1 MESTAPPSSVTGPST
16 WYQDAATPHQRN
28 KRYCRLRPDPIK
40 IAPGH
45 GRERL
50 PTSSWRPR
58 WHLRKQVTLV
68 APPRSRRSRAYP
80 KAVAGYVPPLRDIR
94 FLLEQLVDLPSL
106 SKLEPYYHAD
116 PGTVFGVIEESGRFM
131 AEVMGPLNRVGDTV
145 GSTLDGDGK
154 VTTPPGFS
162 EAYRRYV
169 DAGWGAVSFSPE
181 FGGGGFPW
189 LVTVVMQ
196 EMLASA
202 NLAFSLCPLLTQGA
216 IDMLTHHGSP
226 GQQATF
232 LEKMVSGE
240 WTGTM
245 NLTEPD
251 AGSDVGA
258 VRTKAVPA
266 DDGTWRITGQK
277 IFITFGEHDLAD
289 NIIHLVLARAPD
301 APPGTKGISCFIV
314 PKHLVNEDGSLGA
327 RNDVRCVSIEHK
339 LGIHASPT
347 CVMSFG
353 EAGGAIGYLI
363 GEANQGM
370 RYMFTMMNNA
380 RLSVGVQGLSI
391 AERAYQDALR
401 YAQQRKQGRAIGAP
415 PGESSPIVEHPDV
428 RRMLLT
434 MKAYIEAMRALLYT
448 NAVSIDLARHH
459 HDPAEREARREL
471 ADLLTPISNA
481 WCTDFGFELTSVGL
495 QVHGGMGYVEET
507 GVAQYLRDS
516 RIAPIYEGT
525 NGIQAI
531 DLVIRKLPMRGGAVV
546 RDVVAQMEA
555 LDGELATAGGAG
567 RGAGGAGQRGE
578 RAVGSDRLD
587 HVPLPS
593 RAQRRPGRGDAV
605 RSAVWPG
612 HRWLVVGPV
621 GACRVAA
628 AAQLDR
634 LQRGLPPGEDQHHPF
649 LR

>member
-1 MESTAPPSSVTGPST
+1 MV
-16 WYQDAATPHQRN
+16 
-28 KRYCRLRPDPIK
+28 
-40 IAPGH
+40 
-45 GRERL
+45 
-50 PTSSWRPR
+50 
-58 WHLRKQVTLV
+58 
-68 APPRSRRSRAYP
+68 
-80 KAVAGYVPPLRDIR
+80 GYVPPLRDIR
-94 FLLEQLVDLPSL
+94 FVLEQLVDLPGL
-106 SKLEPYYHAD
+106 SKLEAYHHAD

-131 AEVMGPLNRVGDTV
+131 AEVLGPLNRVGDTA

-154 VTTPPGFS
+154 ITTPPGFND
-162 EAYRRYV
+162 AYRQYV
-169 DAGWGAVSFSPE
+169 NAGWGAVPFPPE

-202 NLAFSLCPLLTQGA
+202 NMAFSLCPLLTQGA

-226 GQQATF
+226 EQQATF
-232 LEKMVSGE
+232 LAKMVSGE

-245 NLTEPD
+245 NLTEPE

-258 VRTKAVPA
+258 LRTKAAPA
-266 DDGTWRITGQK
+266 GDGTWRITGQK
-277 IFITFGEHDLAD
+277 LFITFGEHDLAG
-289 NIIHLVLARAPD
+289 NIIHLVLARVPG

-314 PKHLVNEDGSLGA
+314 PKYLVNEDGSLGDG
-327 RNDVRCVSIEHK
+327 NDLRCVSIEHK

-347 CVMSFG
+347 CVMSYG
-353 EAGGAIGYLI
+353 DSGGAVGYLI

-380 RLSVGVQGLSI
+380 RLSVGVQGLAI

-401 YAQQRKQGRAIGAP
+401 FAQERRQGRAVGAP
-415 PGESSPIVEHPDV
+415 AGELSPIVEHPDV

-448 NAVSIDLARHH
+448 NAASIDLARHH

-481 WCTDFGFELTSVGL
+481 WCTDLGVELTSIGL

-531 DLVIRKLPMRGGAVV
+531 DLVIRKVPIRGGAVA
-546 RDVVAQMEA
+546 RDLLTQMEA
-555 LDGELATAGGAG
+555 LDAELAAAGSELAGVRVALANGVSALREATGWIMSHGLAEPNDALAGATPYIRLFGLVIGGWLLARSALAASRLLHNRGGSDAVFLQEKIGTARFYAEQLLPQAAGLLPAVTAGAG
-567 RGAGGAGQRGE
+567 
-578 RAVGSDRLD
+578 
-587 HVPLPS
+587 PLFQIDLS
-593 RAQRRPGRGDAV
+593 RAALG
-605 RSAVWPG
+605 
-612 HRWLVVGPV
+612 
-621 GACRVAA
+621 
-628 AAQLDR
+628 
-634 LQRGLPPGEDQHHPF
+634 
-649 LR
+649 